1 MRTSNRRRTEVRRRL
16 KPAPQRLTR
25 GSALLAVLWLAA
37 GLSAIAFSV
46 ATTVRGETERTSTA
60 TDATRAYYLAAG
72 SIDRAILWRAWG
84 MSTGP
89 NPDGTPRYYQPPM
102 PYLNLDYA
110 SGKVLVEVI
119 PESGKLNIN
128 TASPHD
134 IEMLLTAMGQDPSS
148 AQQLAAAIVEWRSPS
163 GAPPVLPLSPAPPST
178 FPPRHAS
185 FQEPE
190 EILLVPGMTPELFY
204 GHYNRDASGRLIPQ
218 GGLRDSLTVYGSGE
232 GVDANTA
239 EPPLLLSLGLGPDA
253 VNQILARRPFKSID
267 EIRPLIEGA
276 PGAARLQVGGN
287 TIWTLRA
294 TARLK
299 LPGGK
304 LGDLRRSVAAIVKYF
319 DKPGAE
325 QPYQILRWYDDA
337 WSPTG
342 SRF

>member
-1 MRTSNRRRTEVRRRL
+1 MWTSRRQ
-16 KPAPQRLTR
+16 PR

-60 TDATRAYYLAAG
+60 TEATRAYYLAAG
-72 SIDRAILWRAWG
+72 SIDRAILWRTWG
-84 MSTGP
+84 LSGLT
-89 NPDGTPRYYQPPM
+89 NPDGTPRYYQQPM
-102 PYLNLDYA
+102 PFLNFDYA
-110 SGKVLVEVI
+110 SGRVLVEVI
-119 PESGKLNIN
+119 PEGGKLNVN
-128 TASPHD
+128 FAPPEH
-134 IEMLLTAMGQDPSS
+134 IEKLLTAMGVEPAA
-148 AQQLAAAIVEWRSPS
+148 AQQLAGAIAEWRNPA
-163 GAPPVLPLSPAPPST
+163 GAPSVLPLAAGPPST

-185 FQEPE
+185 FQELE

-204 GHYNRDASGRLIPQ
+204 GHYNRDAAGRLIPQ

-232 GVDANTA
+232 GVDVNSA
-239 EPPLLLSLGLGPDA
+239 PPALLLSLGLGPDA
-253 VNQILARRPFKSID
+253 VNQIIARRPIKSLD
-267 EIRPLIEGA
+267 EIRAFTGGA

-287 TIWTLRA
+287 SIWTLRA

-299 LPGGK
+299 LPNGK

-342 SRF
+342 SNF

>member
-1 MRTSNRRRTEVRRRL
+1 
-16 KPAPQRLTR
+16 
-25 GSALLAVLWLAA
+25 LLAVLWLAA

-84 MSTGP
+84 MSAPP
-89 NPDGTPRYYQPPM
+89 NPDGTPQYYQQPM
-102 PYLNLDYA
+102 PFLNFDYP

-119 PESGKLNIN
+119 PESGKLNVN
-128 TASPHD
+128 TANPHD
-134 IEMLLTAMGQDPSS
+134 IETLLTALGQDPSS
-148 AQQLAAAIVEWRSPS
+148 AQHIAAAIAEWRTPA
-163 GAPPVLPLSPAPPST
+163 GPPDVLPLSSAPPST

-185 FQEPE
+185 FQELE

-204 GHYNRDASGRLIPQ
+204 GQYNRDASGRLIPQ
-218 GGLRDSLTVYGSGE
+218 GGLRDSLTVYGSGWS
-232 GVDANTA
+232 VDVNTA
-239 EPPLLLSLGLGPDA
+239 TPALLMSLGISADA
-253 VNQILARRPFKSID
+253 VSQIIARRPFKSMD
-267 EIRPLIEGA
+267 EVRPLIEGA
-276 PGAARLQVGGN
+276 AGAGRLQIGGN
-287 TIWTLRA
+287 KIWTLRA

-299 LPGGK
+299 LANGR

-319 DKPGAE
+319 DKPGAQ

-342 SRF
+342 SSF

>member
-1 MRTSNRRRTEVRRRL
+1 MRTGS
-16 KPAPQRLTR
+16 PAPLRSRLSVQIACASVHR

-84 MSTGP
+84 MSAAP

-102 PYLNLDYA
+102 PYLNFDYP

-119 PESGKLNIN
+119 PEGGKLNIN
-128 TASPHD
+128 IAAPHD
-134 IEMLLTAMGQDPSS
+134 IEMLLTAMAQDASS
-148 AQQLAAAIVEWRSPS
+148 AQQLAAAIDQWRTPS
-163 GAPPVLPLSPAPPST
+163 GPPDVLPLSPAPPST
-178 FPPRHAS
+178 FPARHAS
-185 FQEPE
+185 FQELE

-204 GHYNRDASGRLIPQ
+204 GRYNRDSSGRLIPQ
-218 GGLRDSLTVYGSGE
+218 GGLRDSLTVYGSGAS
-232 GVDANTA
+232 VDVNTA
-239 EPPLLLSLGLGPDA
+239 PPALLLSLGISADA
-253 VNQILARRPFKSID
+253 VNQIIARRPFKSMD
-267 EIRPLIEGA
+267 EVRPLVEGV
-276 PGAARLQVGGN
+276 PGAARLEIGGSA
-287 TIWTLRA
+287 IWTLRA

-299 LPGGK
+299 LANGK

-342 SRF
+342 SSF

>member
-1 MRTSNRRRTEVRRRL
+1 M
-16 KPAPQRLTR
+16 
-25 GSALLAVLWLAA
+25 LWLAA

-102 PYLNLDYA
+102 PYLNFDYA

-163 GAPPVLPLSPAPPST
+163 GPAPVLPLSPAPPST